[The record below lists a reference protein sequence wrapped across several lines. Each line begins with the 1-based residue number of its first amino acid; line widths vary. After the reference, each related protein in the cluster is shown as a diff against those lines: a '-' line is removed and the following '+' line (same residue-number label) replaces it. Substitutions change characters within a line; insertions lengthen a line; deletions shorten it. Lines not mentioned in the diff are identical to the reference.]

1 VDYYIPLME
10 YQISDKL
17 KNVHGSAIRE
27 IFDLLKRGNIIS
39 FAGGM
44 PASITLPEKQIGEI
58 LQNIIPK
65 YGVIE
70 CLQYES
76 TQGKASLLSQIKT
89 FLFEYKNID
98 AELQNMIVLAGGQQG
113 IEFMCKTFV
122 NKGDTVLVE
131 SPTYLSVLQIIQTY
145 EGKAVGVH
153 SGSDGLDIADL
164 EKKIKEHKPKF
175 LYVVPT
181 FSNPTGGTY
190 CTENRQKI
198 VEITAKYGVMIFED
212 DPYSQIRFEGCSVP
226 PIKTFDKAGN
236 VVYVASFSK
245 VIAPSLRIAVAVADP
260 AVIGRF
266 VIAKQSTDVCAP
278 SISQLVVAEFLENNL
293 AEHLNNI
300 IPIYKEKRDQMVNC
314 IEKYFP
320 KSFIYDVPHGGMF
333 VWGHFE
339 GERDLLA
346 TFKEVVE
353 LGVAYLPGSH
363 FFPDG
368 SGKNTMR
375 LNFSNATLEQIEK
388 GIKILGEYFKGERK

>member
-1 VDYYIPLME
+1 ME
-10 YQISDKL
+10 YDISDKL

-44 PASITLPEKQIGEI
+44 PASVTLPEKQVNAI
-58 LQNIIPK
+58 LQSLISK

-76 TQGKASLLSQIKT
+76 TQGKALLLEQIKT
-89 FLFEYKNID
+89 FLIEYKNIS

-113 IEFMCKTFV
+113 IEFMCKAFL

-131 SPTYLSVLQIIQTY
+131 NPTYLSILQIIQTY

-153 SGSDGLDIADL
+153 SGSEGLDIADL
-164 EKKIKEHKPKF
+164 ERKIKEHKPKF

-190 CTENRQKI
+190 SQKNRQKI
-198 VEITAKYGVMIFED
+198 AEITAQYGVMILED
-212 DPYSQIRFEGCSVP
+212 DPYSQIRFEGEVVP
-226 PIKTFDKAGN
+226 PLKTFDKAGN

-245 VIAPSLRIAVAVADP
+245 IIAPSLRIAVAVADP

-278 SISQLVVAEFLENNL
+278 SISQLVVAEFLKNNL
-293 AEHLNNI
+293 AEHLKNI
-300 IPIYKEKRDQMVNC
+300 IPIYKEKRDQMVKC
-314 IEKYFP
+314 IEEYFP

-346 TFKEVVE
+346 IFKEVVE

-388 GIKILGEYFKGERK
+388 GVKILGEYFKGECK

>member
-1 VDYYIPLME
+1 ME
-10 YQISDKL
+10 YNISDKL

-44 PASITLPEKQIGEI
+44 PASVTLPEKQINAI
-58 LQNIIPK
+58 LQNIISK

-76 TQGKASLLSQIKT
+76 TQGKALLLEQIKT
-89 FLFEYKNID
+89 FLLEYKSIS

-113 IEFMCKTFV
+113 IEFMCKAFL
-122 NKGDTVLVE
+122 NKGDVVLVE
-131 SPTYLSVLQIIQTY
+131 NPTYLSVLQIIQTY

-153 SGSDGLDIADL
+153 SGSEGLDIADL
-164 EKKIKEHKPKF
+164 ERKIKEHKPKF

-190 CTENRQKI
+190 SLENRQKI
-198 VEITAKYGVMIFED
+198 AEITAQHGVMILED
-212 DPYSQIRFEGCSVP
+212 DPYSQIRFEGETVP
-226 PIKTFDKAGN
+226 PLKSFDKAGN

-245 VIAPSLRIAVAVADP
+245 IIAPSLRIAVAVADP

-278 SISQLVVAEFLENNL
+278 SISQLVVAEFLKNNL
-293 AEHLNNI
+293 TEHLKNI
-300 IPIYKEKRDQMVNC
+300 IPIYKEKRDQMVKC
-314 IEKYFP
+314 IEEYFP

-346 TFKEVVE
+346 TFKEVVD

-388 GIKILGEYFKGERK
+388 GVKILGEYFNR

>member
-1 VDYYIPLME
+1 ME
-10 YQISDKL
+10 YEISDKL

-27 IFDLLKRGNIIS
+27 IFDLLKKGDIIS

-44 PASITLPEKQIGEI
+44 PSTPTLPSKQIDGI
-58 LQNIIPK
+58 LQNLISK

-76 TQGKASLLSQIKT
+76 TQGKASLLEQLKK
-89 FLFEYKNID
+89 FLLEYKDIH
-98 AELQNMIVLAGGQQG
+98 AESQNMIVLSGGQQG
-113 IEFMCKTFV
+113 IEFMCKTFI

-131 SPTYLSVLQIIQTY
+131 NPTYLSALQIIETY
-145 EGKAVGVH
+145 EGKAVGVD
-153 SGSDGLDIADL
+153 SNNDGLDLTDL

-190 CTENRQKI
+190 TPENRQKI
-198 VEITAKYGVMIFED
+198 TEITAKYGVMILED
-212 DPYSQIRFEGCSVP
+212 DPYSEIRFEGAVVP
-226 PIKTFDKAGN
+226 PIKCFDKIGN
-236 VVYVASFSK
+236 VVYLASFSK
-245 VIAPSLRIAVAVADP
+245 IIAPALRVAVAVANP
-260 AVIGRF
+260 TVIGRF
-266 VIAKQSTDVCAP
+266 IIAKQSTDVCSP
-278 SISQLVVAEFLENNL
+278 SVNQLIVEEFLKNNL
-293 AEHLNNI
+293 SEHLKNI
-300 IPIYKEKRDQMVNC
+300 IPIYKEKCSQMVKC

-320 KSFIYDVPHGGMF
+320 KSFKYQVPCGGLF
-333 VWGHFE
+333 VWGYFDKE
-339 GERDLLA
+339 CDLLA
-346 TFKEVVE
+346 TFKEVVN

-388 GIKILGEYFKGERK
+388 GIKILGEYLTITP

>member
-1 VDYYIPLME
+1 ME

-44 PASITLPEKQIGEI
+44 PASLTLPAKQIDEI
-58 LQNIIPK
+58 LQSLISK

-76 TQGKASLLSQIKT
+76 TQGKALLLEQIRK
-89 FLFEYKNID
+89 FLLEYKNVN

-113 IEFMCKTFV
+113 IEFMCKAFL

-131 SPTYLSVLQIIQTY
+131 NPTYLSVLQIIQTY
-145 EGKAVGVH
+145 EGKVQGVN
-153 SGSDGLDIADL
+153 SNSYGLDLADL

-190 CTENRQKI
+190 SSENRQKI
-198 VEITAKYGVMIFED
+198 AEITAKYGVMVFED
-212 DPYSQIRFEGCSVP
+212 DPYSEIRFEGNAVP
-226 PIKTFDKAGN
+226 PLKTFDKAGN
-236 VVYVASFSK
+236 VVYVTSFSK
-245 VIAPSLRIAVAVADP
+245 IIAPSLRIAVAVAEP

-278 SISQLVVAEFLENNL
+278 SISQLVVAEFLKNNL
-293 AEHLNNI
+293 AEHLKNI

-320 KSFIYDVPHGGMF
+320 KSFIYQVPHGGMF
-333 VWGHFE
+333 VWGYFE

-375 LNFSNATLEQIEK
+375 LNFSNATLEQIEN
-388 GIKILGEYFKGERK
+388 GIKILGEYFKGECK

>member
-1 VDYYIPLME
+1 ME
-10 YQISDKL
+10 YDISDKL

-44 PASITLPEKQIGEI
+44 PASVTLPEKQINAI
-58 LQNIIPK
+58 LQNLISK

-76 TQGKASLLSQIKT
+76 TQGKALLLEQIKT
-89 FLFEYKNID
+89 FLLEYKSVST
-98 AELQNMIVLAGGQQG
+98 ELQNMIVLAGGQQG
-113 IEFMCKTFV
+113 IEFMCKAFV

-131 SPTYLSVLQIIQTY
+131 NPTYLSVLQIIQTY

-153 SGSDGLDIADL
+153 SGSEGLDIADL
-164 EKKIKEHKPKF
+164 ERKIKEHKPKF

-190 CTENRQKI
+190 SSENRQK
-198 VEITAKYGVMIFED
+198 VAEITAKYGVMVLED
-212 DPYSQIRFEGCSVP
+212 DPYSQIRFEGEAVP
-226 PIKTFDKAGN
+226 PLKTFDKAGN

-245 VIAPSLRIAVAVADP
+245 IIAPSLRIAVAVADP

-278 SISQLVVAEFLENNL
+278 SISQLVVAEFLKNNL
-293 AEHLNNI
+293 TEHLKNI
-300 IPIYKEKRDQMVNC
+300 IPIYKEKRDQMVKY
-314 IEKYFP
+314 IEEYFP

-388 GIKILGEYFKGERK
+388 GVKILGEYFKG

>member
-1 VDYYIPLME
+1 ME
-10 YQISDKL
+10 YDISDKL

-44 PASITLPEKQIGEI
+44 PASVTLPEKQIDAI
-58 LQNIIPK
+58 LQSLVSK

-70 CLQYES
+70 SLQYES
-76 TQGKASLLSQIKT
+76 TQGKALLLEQIKA
-89 FLFEYKNID
+89 FLPEYKNIS
-98 AELQNMIVLAGGQQG
+98 AELQNMIILAGGQQG
-113 IEFMCKTFV
+113 IEFMCKAFV

-131 SPTYLSVLQIIQTY
+131 NPTYLSVLQIIQTY
-145 EGKAVGVH
+145 EGKAIGVN
-153 SGSDGLDIADL
+153 SGSDGLDVADL
-164 EKKIKEHKPKF
+164 EKKIKDNKPKF

-190 CTENRQKI
+190 SPENRQKI
-198 VEITAKYGVMIFED
+198 AEITAKYGVMILED
-212 DPYSQIRFEGCSVP
+212 DPYSQIRFEGEAVP
-226 PIKTFDKAGN
+226 PIKSFDKAGN

-245 VIAPSLRIAVAVADP
+245 IIAPSLRIAVAVADP
-260 AVIGRF
+260 VVIGRF

-278 SISQLVVAEFLENNL
+278 SISQLVVAEFLKNNL
-293 AEHLNNI
+293 AEHLKNI
-300 IPIYKEKRDQMVNC
+300 IQIYKEKRNQMVKC
-314 IEKYFP
+314 IEEYFP
-320 KSFIYDVPHGGMF
+320 KSFIYEVPHGGMF
-333 VWGHFE
+333 VWGYFE
-339 GERDLLA
+339 GAQDLLA

-388 GIKILGEYFKGERK
+388 GIKILGEYFRRA